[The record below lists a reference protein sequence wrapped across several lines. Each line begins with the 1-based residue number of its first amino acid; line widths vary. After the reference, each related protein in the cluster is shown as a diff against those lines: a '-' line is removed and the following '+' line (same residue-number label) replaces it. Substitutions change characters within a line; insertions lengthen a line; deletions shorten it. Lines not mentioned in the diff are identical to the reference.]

1 MKKVVVTGLGIVS
14 SIGNNKLEVL
24 ESLKNGKS
32 GIEYCPEYAE
42 LEFRSHVNGSIN
54 IDLEAFIDRKLK
66 RFMGDSA
73 AYCYIAMQEAITDAM
88 LDQNNIS
95 NNRTGII
102 VGQGG
107 SSNENMLDVIDTL
120 RYFQLLHCQNNL

>member
-54 IDLEAFIDRKLK
+54 IDLETFIDRY
-66 RFMGDSA
+66 FVSDE
-73 AYCYIAMQEAITDAM
+73 YIRLRKIT
-88 LDQNNIS
+88 LP
-95 NNRTGII
+95 
-102 VGQGG
+102 
-107 SSNENMLDVIDTL
+107 
-120 RYFQLLHCQNNL
+120 YFRILHTI